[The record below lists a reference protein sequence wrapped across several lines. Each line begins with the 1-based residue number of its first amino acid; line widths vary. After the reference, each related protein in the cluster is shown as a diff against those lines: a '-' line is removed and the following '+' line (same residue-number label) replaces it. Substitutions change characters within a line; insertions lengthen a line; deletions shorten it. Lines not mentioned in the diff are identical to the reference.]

1 MGNRR
6 AEKKYKIE
14 RTVKVILIMFLIIV
28 LLVGLSVFWI
38 YITGKRDLYASAS
51 SVKPMIY
58 EEDTGRFSEEYGIDN
73 VIAWQDDWIAYDG
86 KVYEYCEDNL
96 NFLLLGIDCG
106 GELDSVTDLSDWE
119 AGQADAIFVV
129 SINQSKNTIS
139 IVGIPRNAMV
149 HLNIYDK
156 SGQISQNLYNQ
167 ICLQYGYAG
176 GGELGLAE
184 MKRAVSELMYG
195 LPIHGACA
203 VSYDAIKVITDKLG
217 GIEVTVPDDMTEYV
231 PDFTVGSVH
240 TLTSDNIIWYLQYRN
255 VAEIGSPSVRLMRQK
270 EFLKIAAAQILSRLQ
285 QNPFFAKD
293 IYEAVV
299 PYMNTDISLNE
310 AVYTASNA
318 AKCTLNEQAFYQL
331 SGEDTAVEYINDS
344 GTEDFFD
351 DFYIDKEELKKIMVE
366 VFYKEVYIN

>member
-1 MGNRR
+1 MERKR
-6 AEKKYKIE
+6 AVGKSKTGKTGKIILL
-14 RTVKVILIMFLIIV
+14 TVLLIV
-28 LLVGLSVFWI
+28 LFAGIAVYAV
-38 YITGKRDLYASAS
+38 YVTGGRALQSSAAS
-51 SVKPMIY
+51 SKPTLF
-58 EEDTGRFSEEYGIDN
+58 EEDTDRLKEEYGIGN
-73 VIAWQDDWIAYDG
+73 VIAWQDDWISYNG
-86 KVYEYCEDNL
+86 KVYEYCKDNL

-106 GELDSVTDLSDWE
+106 GELSSITDLSNWE
-119 AGQADAIFVV
+119 AGQADAIFIV
-129 SINQSKNTIS
+129 SINQSKSTIS
-139 IVGIPRNAMV
+139 IIGIPRNAMV
-149 HLNIYDK
+149 NLNIYDE
-156 SGQISQNLYNQ
+156 SEQISQNLYNQ

-176 GGELGLAE
+176 GGELGLEE

-203 VSYDAIKVITDKLG
+203 VSYDAIKVVTDKLG

-255 VAEIGSPSVRLMRQK
+255 VAEIGSPTVRLMRQK
-270 EFLKIAAAQILSRLQ
+270 EFLKTAAVQVLSRIK
-285 QNPFFAKD
+285 QNPFFVKD

-331 SGEDTAVEYINDS
+331 SGEDTAVEYINDN
-344 GTEDFFD
+344 GDEDFFD
-351 DFYIDKEELKKIMVE
+351 DLYIDKEDLKRIMVE
-366 VFYKEVYIN
+366 VFYQEVHMN